1 MTAYKL
7 TPVGARG
14 PERERS
20 QVIDVRSYE
29 ELLAENVRLR
39 AERAQARADAEQWHA
54 AWTCAVNNRAV
65 DRQRLSRAMAVLA
78 SLGGLSP
85 RMAGVVEAA
94 RREVWGD
101 LP

>member
-7 TPVGARG
+7 TPVGAGG

-20 QVIDVRSYE
+20 QEIVVRSYT

-39 AERAQARADAEQWHA
+39 AERAQARADAEVWHD
-54 AWTCAVNNRAV
+54 AWATAVNNRIV
-65 DRQRLSRAMAVLA
+65 DRERVSRAMRVLA
-78 SLGGLSP
+78 SLGRLSP
-85 RMAGVVEAA
+85 RMAAVVESA